1 MSQEGRL
8 VPLVQELPA
17 GRLLALDVGE
27 RRIGVAVGDA
37 PGWLVRPLMVIER
50 TSRAQD
56 FARIGQVVAE
66 QGAVGIVVG
75 YPLNDDGSAGPQAQ
89 HTVRY
94 ARRLAQAVPVPV
106 MLWDERLSTF
116 EADDLRHDARRV
128 AKNRHPAAQDA
139 VAAAVILQGY
149 LDAWRRHCQQPDA
162 QT

>member
-1 MSQEGRL
+1 MSQDGRAAHL
-8 VPLVQELPA
+8 VPALPP

-27 RRIGVAVGDA
+27 RRIGLAVGDA

-66 QGAVGIVVG
+66 QGVAGIVVG

-89 HTVRY
+89 QTARY

-116 EADDLRHDARRV
+116 EANDLRSDARRV
-128 AKNRHPAAQDA
+128 TKNRHPAAQDA

-149 LDAWRRHCQQPDA
+149 LDALRSARALADS
-162 QT
+162 